1 MDALTEVCNEEIRL
15 CDARLLQ
22 SATVLAADPLASSS
36 SSARPATPMPLASPL
51 VPAARDESVGLHCD
65 NCDRDGHVEAF
76 YYRKKKDQK
85 AHARRSSQG
94 TGDTSSRGSV
104 RSHAG
109 SETQRFLC
117 CFIAL
122 RFLRRQELLV
132 L

>member
-85 AHARRSSQG
+85 
-94 TGDTSSRGSV
+94 V
-104 RSHAG
+104 
-109 SETQRFLC
+109 LV
-117 CFIAL
+117 I
-122 RFLRRQELLV
+122 LV
-132 L
+132 LEDL